1 MNLPRKHHYLPQ
13 FLLRTWADETGK
25 LQRFAK
31 PRGSEVHVRSA
42 YPKEVGFEQNLY
54 AAPPG
59 GNPSFD
65 AERDVFQKVDSLA
78 AQAHARMMLLQ
89 RPTATDRHAW
99 SAFVMSLFHRTP
111 EHLKSTKAMLGAIW
125 DSDDLRTQ
133 ARYEAVKAQTDPA
146 TVQEFLLMLDPH
158 ARERAAFRNILLSLQ
173 DSPLGRLLSRIP
185 WCVLNLDKAP
195 RSLLLSDNPIM
206 LAPLGQP
213 QGHIALPIGPR
224 RLFVAAPD
232 PDTFIAIKRM
242 SLNVITRNSNKA
254 VVEHA
259 TELVIASDRSQRG
272 FVESHMGA
280 NPIGS
285 LASGFRTGQTTAPKR
300 ADRTL

>member
-1 MNLPRKHHYLPQ
+1 MSLPKKHHYLPQ
-13 FLLRTWADETGK
+13 FLLRAWTDEGGK

-31 PRGSEVHVRSA
+31 PHGDELHVRSA

-59 GNPSFD
+59 GNPNFD

-89 RPTATDRHAW
+89 RPTAIDRHAW
-99 SAFVMSLFHRTP
+99 PAFVMSLFHRTP
-111 EHLKSTKAMLGAIW
+111 EHLKATKAMLEAIW
-125 DSDDLRTQ
+125 DSTDTRTQ
-133 ARYEAVKAQTDPA
+133 ARYEGIKTHTDPA

-158 ARERAAFRNILLSLQ
+158 ARERAAFKNILLSLQ
-173 DSPLGRLLSRIP
+173 DSSLGRLLGRIS
-185 WCVLNLDKAP
+185 WGVLNLDKAP
-195 RSLLLSDNPIM
+195 RPLLLSDNPIM
-206 LAPLGQP
+206 LAPLGKL

-224 RLFVAAPD
+224 RLFIAAPD

-259 TELVIASDRSQRG
+259 TGLVIASDRSQRA
-272 FVESHMGA
+272 FIERHMGA

-285 LASGFRTGQTTAPKR
+285 LASGFRTGRSHSPEEG
-300 ADRTL
+300 